1 MLPTLAQVLTSD
13 DDVRCGTL
21 ADLEAHKERV
31 SVGSAGAKV
40 WAFRRSWGS

>member
-1 MLPTLAQVLTSD
+1 MLPMHAQVLTSD

-31 SVGSAGAKV
+31 SVGSGGANV
-40 WAFRRSWGS
+40 WAFCRSWGS